1 MTNLFLRHYNPLALV
16 ALALLGLALG
26 HLGASAVGMRLSAT
40 GVPAPAAKTRSIAT
54 KRPPQIGDY
63 EPIVQRSLF
72 APELAGRATLLGS
85 DSSAETR
92 SRTNLI
98 LLGTVAG
105 GMHPLALTRIG
116 TETKTLHT
124 GDSLPDG
131 GIIVEIARQLIKIR
145 YPDGSEQLV
154 TPPEIPVSEAG
165 GRSPAPE
172 DSGAI
177 RATAGNRWAI
187 PRAEADKARANL
199 GELLK
204 QARMEPN
211 LVNGR
216 TEGFEVKMIKPNTIF
231 TTLGL
236 QKGDIV
242 RQVNGLNLDGPEK
255 ALQVFQ
261 QLREARHIVIALER
275 NGSPMTF
282 EYDLE

>member
-1 MTNLFLRHYNPLALV
+1 MTHSFLRYFTPLALV
-16 ALALLGLALG
+16 AMALLGLSLG
-26 HLGASAVGMRLSAT
+26 HFGASVVGMRLTASGVAT
-40 GVPAPAAKTRSIAT
+40 PPPPTKRLAT
-54 KRPPQIGDY
+54 ARPPQLGDY

-72 APELAGRATLLGS
+72 APELAGKATLRGS
-85 DSSAETR
+85 DNNTATQA
-92 SRTNLI
+92 RTNLI

-116 TETKTLHT
+116 AETKTLHV

-131 GIIVEIARQLIKIR
+131 GIIVEIDRQLITVR
-145 YPDGSEQLV
+145 YSDGSEQQLA
-154 TPPEIPVSEAG
+154 PPEIPVTEAG
-165 GRSPAPE
+165 GSPMAE
-172 DSGAI
+172 SDGTI
-177 RATAGNRWAI
+177 RPTGGNRWAI

-216 TEGFEVKMIKPNTIF
+216 TEGFEVKMVKPNTIF
-231 TTLGL
+231 TTLGI

-242 RQVNGLNLDGPEK
+242 HQVNGLKLDGPEK

-275 NGSPMTF
+275 NGSPLTF